1 MTKFE
6 IELDLGDY
14 LIPLAETLE
23 AFADGSVDPGDL
35 VLLGDTIQRFGEYL
49 EGVQEN
55 TEVELARLIE
65 DKLDNWQVK
74 IALITLASYIRSRA

>member
-23 AFADGSVDPGDL
+23 AFADGHVDPGDL
-35 VLLGDTIQRFGEYL
+35 VLLSETIGILGGFLQD
-49 EGVQEN
+49 VQEN
-55 TEVELARLIE
+55 TEVELSRLIE

-74 IALITLASYIRSRA
+74 IALITLAGYIRSRA

>member
-6 IELDLGDY
+6 IELDLSEY

-23 AFADGSVDPGDL
+23 AFADGRVDPGDL
-35 VLLGDTIQRFGEYL
+35 VLLSETIATLGEYL
-49 EGVQEN
+49 QDVQAN
-55 TEVELARLIE
+55 TEVELARLLE

-74 IALITLASYIRSRA
+74 IALISLASYIRSRA